1 MARGRQA
8 SKVKSKLAFLI
19 YGEQGTWKSSMCLEF
34 AKMKRDDGKP
44 FRVLYIDAESG
55 SVDDYIDRLENEGVN
70 TENIYII
77 YTQSLKEVS
86 EILKKI
92 ANREQLYSYDDEG
105 NETDEVIKDA
115 DGNDFFPDAV
125 VIDGTTVLHMTQQ
138 ESLLRLSE
146 KRASVKANKDNL
158 IGDEKFVKIQNAGLE
173 FKDWNRLKF
182 VGNDLILN
190 LLALNVHFAV
200 TAREKTETISVK
212 DNTGAITSV
221 ATGEKIPEGF
231 KDLGYNVK
239 TVLHMKQT
247 EDGNIIAQV
256 KGKDRT
262 EVCKQGQI
270 IEEPSLLI
278 WQSVID
284 KSKDNKEFVLKNNM
298 DKSIQKDQDIYE
310 KELIGDKESNTQ
322 KEIKP
327 VSTTANLVE
336 EIRQIFTKL
345 DSDGK
350 KGAMVK
356 IKAVV
361 PEIKTAKDIGNI
373 TDEDKLS
380 KILNVLK

>member
-158 IGDEKFVKIQNAGLE
+158 IGDLKI
-173 FKDWNRLKF
+173 
-182 VGNDLILN
+182 
-190 LLALNVHFAV
+190 AV
-200 TAREKTETISVK
+200 
-212 DNTGAITSV
+212 
-221 ATGEKIPEGF
+221 
-231 KDLGYNVK
+231 
-239 TVLHMKQT
+239 
-247 EDGNIIAQV
+247 
-256 KGKDRT
+256 
-262 EVCKQGQI
+262 
-270 IEEPSLLI
+270 
-278 WQSVID
+278 
-284 KSKDNKEFVLKNNM
+284 
-298 DKSIQKDQDIYE
+298 
-310 KELIGDKESNTQ
+310 
-322 KEIKP
+322 
-327 VSTTANLVE
+327 
-336 EIRQIFTKL
+336 
-345 DSDGK
+345 
-350 KGAMVK
+350 
-356 IKAVV
+356 
-361 PEIKTAKDIGNI
+361 
-373 TDEDKLS
+373 
-380 KILNVLK
+380 